1 MVEPPPPPPPPEAA
15 PPPPPPEPGRCPNCG
30 APHDVYQEYCLEC
43 GRRLPGAYV
52 GGRYAEVWRRDS
64 PIWLWAALAALL
76 LVALVSGA
84 VVALAATDDG
94 KSSEPAT
101 SIPVVS
107 TAPSTTSTVGVVT
120 TPPTITINSAHDDA
134 RDDDVL
140 DHDLRHDDV
149 RDDHHRQQRHLA
161 AVEGRLHR
169 RPQVGADE
177 QRPLS
182 GRGRGRQGADERAL
196 AGRDPQLLRLLEP
209 EPGLL
214 RHVHRDL
221 RHGVPGERRPS
232 QRAVERIPDCVRA
245 RSIELARDVCNSASR
260 EVCNSLGGR
269 VRMRA
274 RREIGRT

>member
-43 GRRLPGAYV
+43 GRRLPGAYT

-94 KSSEPAT
+94 KSSEPGT

-120 TPPTITINSAHDDA
+120 TITINPPTTTLGTTTFSTTTFGTTTFGTTTTIGSNVTWPPSKDGFTVVLKSVPTSNGRSQAEAAADKA
-134 RDDDVL
+134 RTNGL
-140 DHDLRHDDV
+140 S
-149 RDDHHRQQRHLA
+149 
-161 AVEGRLHR
+161 
-169 RPQVGADE
+169 QVGILNSTDFSSLNPGYYVTFTGIYDTESQAN
-177 QRPLS
+177 
-182 GRGRGRQGADERAL
+182 AAL
-196 AGRDPQLLRLLEP
+196 PN
-209 EPGLL
+209 
-214 RHVHRDL
+214 
-221 RHGVPGERRPS
+221 
-232 QRAVERIPDCVRA
+232 A
-245 RSIELARDVCNSASR
+245 RTKGFPTAYVR
-260 EVCNSLGGR
+260 EVSN
-269 VRMRA
+269 
-274 RREIGRT
+274 

>member
-94 KSSEPAT
+94 KSSGPSA

-120 TPPTITINSAHDDA
+120 TPPTITINPPTTTLGTTTFSTTTFGTTTFGTTTTGSNVTWPPSKDGFTVVLKSVPTSNGRSQAEAAADKA
-134 RDDDVL
+134 RTNGL
-140 DHDLRHDDV
+140 S
-149 RDDHHRQQRHLA
+149 
-161 AVEGRLHR
+161 
-169 RPQVGADE
+169 QVGVLNSSDFSSLNPGYYVTFTGIYDTESQAN
-177 QRPLS
+177 
-182 GRGRGRQGADERAL
+182 AAL
-196 AGRDPQLLRLLEP
+196 PN
-209 EPGLL
+209 
-214 RHVHRDL
+214 
-221 RHGVPGERRPS
+221 
-232 QRAVERIPDCVRA
+232 A
-245 RSIELARDVCNSASR
+245 RSKGFPTAYVR
-260 EVCNSLGGR
+260 EVSN
-269 VRMRA
+269 
-274 RREIGRT
+274 

>member
-1 MVEPPPPPPPPEAA
+1 VVEPPPPPPPPEAE
-15 PPPPPPEPGRCPNCG
+15 PPPPPPDPGRCPNCG

-120 TPPTITINSAHDDA
+120 TPPTITINPPTTTLGTTTFSTTTFGTTTFGTTTTGSNVTWPPNKDGFTVVLKSVPTSNGRSQAETAADKA
-134 RDDDVL
+134 RTNGL
-140 DHDLRHDDV
+140 S
-149 RDDHHRQQRHLA
+149 
-161 AVEGRLHR
+161 
-169 RPQVGADE
+169 QVGILNSSDFSSLNPGYYVTFTGIYDTESQAN
-177 QRPLS
+177 
-182 GRGRGRQGADERAL
+182 AAL
-196 AGRDPQLLRLLEP
+196 PN
-209 EPGLL
+209 
-214 RHVHRDL
+214 
-221 RHGVPGERRPS
+221 
-232 QRAVERIPDCVRA
+232 A
-245 RSIELARDVCNSASR
+245 RSKGFPTAYVR
-260 EVCNSLGGR
+260 EVSN
-269 VRMRA
+269 
-274 RREIGRT
+274 

>member
-107 TAPSTTSTVGVVT
+107 TAPSTTSTVGIT
-120 TPPTITINSAHDDA
+120 PSTITITPPTTTLGTTTFSTTTFGTTTFGTTTTGSNVTWPPNKDGFTVVLKSVPTSNGRSQAEAAADKA
-134 RDDDVL
+134 RTNGL
-140 DHDLRHDDV
+140 S
-149 RDDHHRQQRHLA
+149 
-161 AVEGRLHR
+161 
-169 RPQVGADE
+169 QVGILNSSDFSSLNPGYYVTFTGIYDTESQAN
-177 QRPLS
+177 
-182 GRGRGRQGADERAL
+182 AAL
-196 AGRDPQLLRLLEP
+196 PN
-209 EPGLL
+209 
-214 RHVHRDL
+214 
-221 RHGVPGERRPS
+221 
-232 QRAVERIPDCVRA
+232 A
-245 RSIELARDVCNSASR
+245 RSKGFPTAYVR
-260 EVCNSLGGR
+260 EVSN
-269 VRMRA
+269 
-274 RREIGRT
+274 